1 MTIFLTVLAIV
12 IGLQVIGIEGMIL
25 VLLVAGC
32 VGLVA

>member
-1 MTIFLTVLAIV
+1 MEIFLCVLAIFV
-12 IGLQVIGIEGMIL
+12 GIQIIGIEGIVL